1 MKQLFFR
8 LLTTLS
14 FSALLSGAGPT
25 IDKTKLEGY
34 LRYAE
39 GFMDNVHFKI
49 DDPTPSPIPN
59 FYRVLVHLSTE
70 SGAKLDETYYLT
82 LDGKEIVK
90 GSIWD
95 LAKSP
100 FSDKL
105 AQIPDTGYAYGPLDA
120 KVKLVIFS
128 DFECPYCR
136 EYAKT
141 VRENV
146 AKKYPRDVRVVFE
159 DFPLEQI
166 HPWAKAAAEAS
177 HCIGDQNA
185 DVFWDFHDWI
195 FEHATDIKPDTLK
208 PKILAWAADK
218 KLDTSKLESCMDSH
232 SKADLVIASEQ
243 RGRELGVQQTPTSFA
258 NGREVPAALP
268 WKDLDKVIQMELK
281 RAEETTTPV
290 GTK

>member
-1 MKQLFFR
+1 MCVREHRDGPERRWWRLEPEDWRRMKQLFFR
-8 LLTTLS
+8 VAMTLGVCALM
-14 FSALLSGAGPT
+14 SAAGPT
-25 IDKTKLEGY
+25 IDKAKLEAY

-59 FYRVLVHLSTE
+59 FYRVLVHLSTD

-82 LDGKEIVK
+82 PDGKEIVK
-90 GSIWD
+90 GAVWD
-95 LAKSP
+95 LTKSP

-105 AQIPDTGYAYGPLDA
+105 AQIPDTGYAYGPADA

-141 VRENV
+141 VR
-146 AKKYPRDVRVVFE
+146 
-159 DFPLEQI
+159 
-166 HPWAKAAAEAS
+166 
-177 HCIGDQNA
+177 
-185 DVFWDFHDWI
+185 
-195 FEHATDIKPDTLK
+195 DTLK
-208 PKILAWAADK
+208 AKILAWAAEK

-232 SKADLVIASEQ
+232 SKADLVTVSEQ

-281 RAEETTTPV
+281 RAEETATPV